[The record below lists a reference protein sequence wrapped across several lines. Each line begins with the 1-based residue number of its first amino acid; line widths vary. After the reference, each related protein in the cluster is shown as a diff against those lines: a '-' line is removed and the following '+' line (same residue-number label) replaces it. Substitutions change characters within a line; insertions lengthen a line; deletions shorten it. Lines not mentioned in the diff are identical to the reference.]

1 MDPSKQPVYFFF
13 FIRQVGACKMAA
25 EETIDRKTEVLL
37 VTAAAWP
44 PRHRSTS
51 SVDLVAAEAS
61 TTTSG
66 CLTTPTG
73 VLKFGPHGF
82 GSEPEIFFKF
92 LKTDFYIGQLTLNFN
107 TD

>member
-1 MDPSKQPVYFFF
+1 MIEQECGCLPSLLMDPSKQPVYFFF

-66 CLTTPTG
+66 CLTACSNLDLTG
-73 VLKFGPHGF
+73 LDLSPRFF
-82 GSEPEIFFKF
+82 LIFK
-92 LKTDFYIGQLTLNFN
+92 N
-107 TD
+107 